1 MYKHCLLP
9 ILPLLP
15 LLSCALPL
23 PAEWHGNSS
32 HIHALLLAISI
43 GTVLLP
49 CLRTK
54 AGMQGILEGVRWYPS
69 VEILPEED
77 FIHLQVALD
86 RQILPSELTIQKDGQ
101 VLFLGSLSTVDTDI
115 FLSRLYMLLNKKS

>member
-32 HIHALLLAISI
+32 RLHALLLAISI
-43 GTVLLP
+43 GTVLLR

-69 VEILPEED
+69 VGLLLRSCAQRRCHAETGQFKVDSIGHVGMNAAPNASYIGIVIKYSEEI
-77 FIHLQVALD
+77 
-86 RQILPSELTIQKDGQ
+86 
-101 VLFLGSLSTVDTDI
+101 
-115 FLSRLYMLLNKKS
+115 